1 MFHARAWHCMPAL
14 QSLKARV
21 SHMISKWVT
30 MRESALVRRYFTVW
44 QRHPHPAVDRLAPAC
59 TTLVPPPSAPT
70 AHYAS
75 SRTHDRGQGRGP
87 AELSGFRVLSE
98 LRHQTDTAELE
109 ELQAQHTA
117 EVRSSAHE

>member
-1 MFHARAWHCMPAL
+1 MPAL

-44 QRHPHPAVDRLAPAC
+44 QRHPHPALDRLAPRLHHAC
-59 TTLVPPPSAPT
+59 T
-70 AHYAS
+70 AS
-75 SRTHDRGQGRGP
+75 LSPNCPLCVIPHARPGSGTGP
-87 AELSGFRVLSE
+87 AELGGFRVLSE

-117 EVRSSAHE
+117 EVRSSANE